1 MLVAMNGLAMREFSR
16 RDRTRSL
23 SFANEVEMGMN
34 AIKHRCSWVNLK
46 NPLYVKY
53 HDQEWG
59 RRPRN
64 DQALYELF
72 ILETFQ
78 AGLSWE
84 CVLNKREAI
93 KSAFDGFDTARIV
106 AYGEEDVERLM
117 ATEGI
122 IRNRAKLRSVVTNT
136 RVCLKLREEFGS
148 FGKYIAS
155 FAGTSRTVEPYTQRT
170 TSPVSDAL
178 SDDMRRRGMKFVGST
193 TVYAFLQAAG
203 FIDAHGPECDLG
215 K

>member
-1 MLVAMNGLAMREFSR
+1 MSTV
-16 RDRTRSL
+16 
-23 SFANEVEMGMN
+23 V
-34 AIKHRCSWVNLK
+34 HRCAWVNLK

-53 HDQEWG
+53 HDREWG
-59 RRPRN
+59 RCPKT

-93 KSAFDGFDTARIV
+93 KAAFGGFDAARIV
-106 AYGEEDVERLM
+106 AYGEEDIERLM

-122 IRNRAKLRSVVTNT
+122 IRNRAKLRAVVTNT

-148 FGKYIAS
+148 FGKYVES
-155 FAGTSRTVEPYTQRT
+155 FVGIFRRVEPYTERT

-193 TVYAFLQAAG
+193 TVYALLQAAG
-203 FIDAHGPECDLG
+203 FIDAHGPECDWG
-215 K
+215 KHR